1 MIVDDG
7 PIDTFIRTLS
17 SLPAE
22 EWQRRIGAL
31 QKLISST
38 PDYSTTYNPNNGDNG
53 DGNGGTQQHD
63 INAAVA
69 AMTPSSRPHK
79 FNSSNNNS
87 NNTVIPWYHSSK
99 SVRRLG
105 PPLKTLLLDARSAVV
120 KEATELIAVLLCVKL
135 QSHPSFTLLDND
147 DENDEDNEKGE
158 NVGDN
163 DNKHDDELHD
173 ELHEI
178 LSNNATISTKISPTK
193 QQNNNKQHTP
203 PPPFVGRL
211 LFKDLLQPLLQLSSQ
226 TVKVIRT
233 YGNTLT
239 LQVLPVCRVKSTIV
253 ILVERM
259 KSDKNR
265 NVREDCGRYLRCVL
279 ESWPGW
285 VDDDDK
291 CNGKSGKS
299 GDGKSTNNNNINTRN
314 DERLSYE
321 CTQQIGLGIGRA
333 LTDPAQNVR
342 NEAKRGFQIIFQKY
356 RNVWNE
362 VMNSG
367 VIRDTRLRK
376 NLLEAASREC
386 GEDNIGGGG
395 LFDDMASLG
404 DMSLNSGM
412 SFTSMRSNMSYRSY
426 ASRGIGA
433 AGAGPGGGGR
443 SIPSVIG
450 TPKVRKTSRYSPS
463 TSTSSPS
470 YMKSTAASSSSTSP
484 ASKIRNK
491 ESSSTYSS
499 SNYVLSSGHVV
510 SSSTPQRTSRLP
522 PPSPRNRPASPSLSS
537 PTKDRSSMTPPP
549 TQPFAS
555 LMQTPQPDKKQTAT
569 TPTQQLRQY
578 GNADSHHHNSPKSAK
593 MLRKRL
599 SRRISGIGGLETTS
613 SATSAG
619 STGVGANAS
628 ASTVDAYKRQL
639 SSIAEKSDG
648 SVTAT
653 VATSSNGVSSPL
665 SSSSPA
671 STANNNVNSSSNSDE
686 ITFVALE
693 VIAAHLAH
701 LDKIETQISHEKDLL
716 LDLNKQ
722 LGISISNSTNSDE
735 LARCLGK
742 LTEEQVCDYFESVHI
757 CVDLQRNA
765 SESLLREMERI
776 SQGGGG
782 GGADVSMS
790 SETMGV
796 SNGGTMG
803 GLPQS
808 PDGLDRLQ
816 RDLGAQF

>member
-79 FNSSNNNS
+79 FNSSSNSNSNNS
-87 NNTVIPWYHSSK
+87 NNNNTVIPWYHSSK

-120 KEATELIAVLLCVKL
+120 KEATELIAILLCVKL

-147 DENDEDNEKGE
+147 DENN
-158 NVGDN
+158 N
-163 DNKHDDELHD
+163 D
-173 ELHEI
+173 
-178 LSNNATISTKISPTK
+178 
-193 QQNNNKQHTP
+193 
-203 PPPFVGRL
+203 GRL

-233 YGNTLT
+233 YGNSLT

-253 ILVERM
+253 ILIERM

-265 NVREDCGRYLRCVL
+265 IVREDCGRYLRCVL

-285 VDDDDK
+285 VDDNDNDESGG
-291 CNGKSGKS
+291 GK
-299 GDGKSTNNNNINTRN
+299 DGNKNMNNNNINTRK
-314 DERLSYE
+314 DEQLSYE

-342 NEAKRGFQIIFQKY
+342 NEAKRGFQLIFYKY
-356 RNVWNE
+356 RDVWNE

-386 GEDNIGGGG
+386 GEDNNNGGGGGG

-433 AGAGPGGGGR
+433 AAAGGGGGGGGR
-443 SIPSVIG
+443 AIPSVIG

-470 YMKSTAASSSSTSP
+470 YMRSTAASSSSSP
-484 ASKIRNK
+484 TKIHNK

-522 PPSPRNRPASPSLSS
+522 PPSPRNRPTSPSLSS

-549 TQPFAS
+549 KQPFAS

-578 GNADSHHHNSPKSAK
+578 GNNNNIVNADSHHHNAK

-613 SATSAG
+613 ATSAG
-619 STGVGANAS
+619 GGVGAKAS
-628 ASTVDAYKRQL
+628 ANTVDAYKRQL

-648 SVTAT
+648 SVTTT
-653 VATSSNGVSSPL
+653 VATSNGGSSPL
-665 SSSSPA
+665 SPSSPA
-671 STANNNVNSSSNSDE
+671 STANNRVNSSSNSDE

-722 LGISISNSTNSDE
+722 LGISISNATNSDE

-790 SETMGV
+790 SDTMGV
-796 SNGGTMG
+796 SNGGMMS